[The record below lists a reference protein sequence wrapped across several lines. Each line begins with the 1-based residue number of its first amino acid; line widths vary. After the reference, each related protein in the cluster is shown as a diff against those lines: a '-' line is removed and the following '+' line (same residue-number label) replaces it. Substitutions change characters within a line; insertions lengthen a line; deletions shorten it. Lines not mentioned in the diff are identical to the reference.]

1 MQQSGGDSAITG
13 PPLGVAAAKQAQ
25 LTSKF
30 TGVCWN
36 KKNKRWQASINS
48 GGKYLYLGSFT
59 SEVEAAKVFDQAAIQ
74 LRGRD
79 TKLNFP
85 LEDYLDENGQASLGH
100 PCRQAA
106 LGPTVSWVLITCAHM
121 QPLSPVV
128 GSRSGLES
136 ATCDQTGAS
145 SCSVQCF
152 VPASTTAAA
161 HPTTATSVSHTCPS
175 PRRFLMLSCP
185 CWGDFDAFLSCS

>member
-1 MQQSGGDSAITG
+1 MQQSGGASDDGAITG
-13 PPLGVAAAKQAQ
+13 PPAGVAAAKQAQ

-85 LEDYLDENGQASLGH
+85 LEDYLDENGQASVGH
-100 PCRQAA
+100 PWQLAPFCSWANRQ
-106 LGPTVSWVLITCAHM
+106 LGPDYHV
-121 QPLSPVV
+121 
-128 GSRSGLES
+128 RS
-136 ATCDQTGAS
+136 CR
-145 SCSVQCF
+145 SC
-152 VPASTTAAA
+152 
-161 HPTTATSVSHTCPS
+161 
-175 PRRFLMLSCP
+175 
-185 CWGDFDAFLSCS
+185 G

>member
-1 MQQSGGDSAITG
+1 MQQQQQQQGDGGNDSGVPVGPNVSAASKAST
-13 PPLGVAAAKQAQ
+13 

-85 LEDYLDENGQASLGH
+85 LEDYLDENGQVSAARQRHREQQLPVRVQQLIFQLQPAPAYSH
-100 PCRQAA
+100 PEHAA
-106 LGPTVSWVLITCAHM
+106 CWAH
-121 QPLSPVV
+121 
-128 GSRSGLES
+128 
-136 ATCDQTGAS
+136 
-145 SCSVQCF
+145 
-152 VPASTTAAA
+152 
-161 HPTTATSVSHTCPS
+161 
-175 PRRFLMLSCP
+175 
-185 CWGDFDAFLSCS
+185 

>member
-1 MQQSGGDSAITG
+1 MQNASGAAGGSDDNSG
-13 PPLGVAAAKQAQ
+13 PPAGPPPGTGRLAGS

-85 LEDYLDENGQASLGH
+85 LENYLDENGQVSATRLAEQQWQLIYCNRHCASRYFNRLHLGY
-100 PCRQAA
+100 
-106 LGPTVSWVLITCAHM
+106 G
-121 QPLSPVV
+121 
-128 GSRSGLES
+128 SGL
-136 ATCDQTGAS
+136 AVVHMPQMPHNA
-145 SCSVQCF
+145 
-152 VPASTTAAA
+152 
-161 HPTTATSVSHTCPS
+161 
-175 PRRFLMLSCP
+175 
-185 CWGDFDAFLSCS
+185 

>member
-1 MQQSGGDSAITG
+1 MQNASGAAGGSDDNSG
-13 PPLGVAAAKQAQ
+13 PPAGPPPGTGRLAGS

-85 LEDYLDENGQASLGH
+85 LENYLDENGQVSAASLADQQWQLICCNRLLQ
-100 PCRQAA
+100 PSNTCVTDRQ
-106 LGPTVSWVLITCAHM
+106 
-121 QPLSPVV
+121 V
-128 GSRSGLES
+128 G
-136 ATCDQTGAS
+136 C
-145 SCSVQCF
+145 
-152 VPASTTAAA
+152 
-161 HPTTATSVSHTCPS
+161 
-175 PRRFLMLSCP
+175 
-185 CWGDFDAFLSCS
+185 